1 MIFGAVLT
9 FETQGSSAITFHQLR
24 NIFKLC
30 SGVDVSVATMTN
42 LIINLLLFQV
52 SRTEN
57 TA

>member
-9 FETQGSSAITFHQLR
+9 FETQGSAITFHQLR